1 MISSISPSLLSV
13 YPRVGGGTPI
23 FRQAGRVL
31 NAVYPRVGREGL
43 SPRGRGNHIQ
53 RQWRG
58 AGPGSIPA
66 WAGEPS
72 AFTLQLFQGLSPRG
86 RGNPYFANT
95 NKVGIS
101 PKPIIGTSPSLL
113 SDG

>member
-1 MISSISPSLLSV
+1 M
-13 YPRVGGGTPI
+13 
-23 FRQAGRVL
+23 
-31 NAVYPRVGREGL
+31 AVEHLRP
-43 SPRGRGNHIQ
+43 
-53 RQWRG
+53 WR
-58 AGPGSIPA
+58 GSIPA
-66 WAGEPS
+66 WAGEPKHS
-72 AFTLQLFQGLSPRG
+72 SLRTNLAAVYPRVGGGTTASLPPTVPERGLSPRG